1 MSVPKLGPCS
11 IIISG
16 EVCMA
21 SLRFRG
27 GRYYVDYRVKGRRVR
42 KSVGKSRKIA
52 ELAVKD
58 IEVKLE
64 RQEIG
69 FVENDSELNK
79 LFDEYKVYSQ
89 VHHAPATQNRYRA
102 ILDNFKR
109 YLKKFPFV
117 KKVSQLDSKF
127 FEDYQAYRKSQN
139 AANKT
144 VNVEVICL
152 KAMFYQGMRWGYVRI
167 NPLKGVKELKE
178 EINKKP
184 RFLNKEECKTLL
196 ENCDSFLHPIFYTF
210 LHTGMR
216 KAELE
221 NLTWNDIDFGRK
233 KIKIR
238 YKDDWSPKTSEREIP
253 INNGLLELLTDLKQ
267 KTFIKSCPHIF
278 HREGGKIDPNY
289 LRRQLIL
296 LAKACGFHD
305 VTKIHTLRHTFAS
318 HLVMGGIDL
327 PTVKKLLGH
336 ADIETTMIYAHL
348 ADEHV
353 DKAVEALSF

>member
-1 MSVPKLGPCS
+1 
-11 IIISG
+11 
-16 EVCMA
+16 MA
-21 SLRFRG
+21 SLRFRA

-42 KSVGKSRKIA
+42 KSVGKSRKTA

-69 FVENDSELNK
+69 FLENDSELVK
-79 LFDEYKVYSQ
+79 LFEEYRTYSQ
-89 VHHAPATQNRYRA
+89 VHHAPSTQNRYRA

-117 KKVSQLDSKF
+117 KKVSQLDPKF
-127 FEDYQAYRKSQN
+127 IEDYQAYRKAQK

-144 VNVEVICL
+144 INVEIICL
-152 KAMFYQGMRWGYVRI
+152 KAMFYQGMRWGYVRT

-178 EINKKP
+178 EVDKKP
-184 RFLNKEECKTLL
+184 RFLSKEESKALL
-196 ENCDSFLHPIFYTF
+196 ENCDSFVYTIFFTF

-221 NLTWNDIDFGRK
+221 NLTWNDIDFGRR

-238 YKDDWSPKTSEREIP
+238 YKEDWSPKTSEREIP
-253 INNGLLELLTDLKQ
+253 INNTLLEVLIPLKA
-267 KTFIKSCPHIF
+267 KASKLCPYVF
-278 HREGGKIDPNY
+278 CRNSEKIDPNY

-296 LAKACGFHD
+296 IAKTCGFQD
-305 VTKIHTLRHTFAS
+305 VTKIHSLRHTFAS
-318 HLVMGGIDL
+318 HLVMGGVDL

-336 ADIETTMIYAHL
+336 SDIATTMIYAHL

-353 DKAVEALSF
+353 DKAVDKLSF